1 MIELKSVSKVF
12 QTKDIETRALDDI
25 CLKINSS
32 EFVSIMGPSGCG
44 KSTLLNLIGLLD
56 QPTAGTILIHDTDV
70 SGMSDR
76 EAARFRNKSL
86 GFVFQN
92 FHLIPSLNVM
102 DNVELPLLYGRVA
115 AVERKERVKE
125 VLNMVGLS
133 HRMKHFPSQLSGG
146 QCQRVAIARAI
157 VGHPEI
163 ILADEPTGNLDSRMG
178 EEIMD
183 ILLELNKLGVT
194 VVMVTHDEHSTIVGW
209 KTRLEK
215 GNIMKI
221 VLSYIKTALYN
232 IKRNKAYA
240 IFYILGTTLA
250 FVFIA
255 IILHVVKL
263 ITTDAEPML
272 YGDRIVTVSGSQLY
286 NMQGQYIGGIYPME
300 MEQFFAALKG
310 YEIV

>member
-92 FHLIPSLNVM
+92 FHLVPSLNVM
-102 DNVELPLLYGRVA
+102 DIVELPLLYGRVA

-194 VVMVTHDEHSTIVGW
+194 VVMVTHDEHIAS
-209 KTRLEK
+209 KT
-215 GNIMKI
+215 G
-221 VLSYIKTALYN
+221 
-232 IKRNKAYA
+232 
-240 IFYILGTTLA
+240 
-250 FVFIA
+250 
-255 IILHVVKL
+255 
-263 ITTDAEPML
+263 
-272 YGDRIVTVSGSQLY
+272 RIVRLLDGKLV
-286 NMQGQYIGGIYPME
+286 
-300 MEQFFAALKG
+300 
-310 YEIV
+310 

>member
-76 EAARFRNKSL
+76 EAAWFRNKSL

-92 FHLIPSLNVM
+92 FHLVPSLNVM

-194 VVMVTHDEHSTIVGW
+194 VVMVTHDEHIAS
-209 KTRLEK
+209 KT
-215 GNIMKI
+215 G
-221 VLSYIKTALYN
+221 
-232 IKRNKAYA
+232 
-240 IFYILGTTLA
+240 
-250 FVFIA
+250 
-255 IILHVVKL
+255 
-263 ITTDAEPML
+263 
-272 YGDRIVTVSGSQLY
+272 RIVRLLDGKLV
-286 NMQGQYIGGIYPME
+286 
-300 MEQFFAALKG
+300 
-310 YEIV
+310 

>member
-92 FHLIPSLNVM
+92 FHLVPSLNVM
-102 DNVELPLLYGRVA
+102 DNVELPLLYGRVP

-194 VVMVTHDEHSTIVGW
+194 VVMVTHDEHIAS
-209 KTRLEK
+209 KT
-215 GNIMKI
+215 G
-221 VLSYIKTALYN
+221 
-232 IKRNKAYA
+232 
-240 IFYILGTTLA
+240 
-250 FVFIA
+250 
-255 IILHVVKL
+255 
-263 ITTDAEPML
+263 
-272 YGDRIVTVSGSQLY
+272 RIVRLLDGKLV
-286 NMQGQYIGGIYPME
+286 
-300 MEQFFAALKG
+300 
-310 YEIV
+310 

>member
-1 MIELKSVSKVF
+1 MERLLFMDHISKSFPGVK
-12 QTKDIETRALDDI
+12 ALDDVNI
-25 CLKINSS
+25 DIYPGEVHALVGENGAGKTTLMNIIGCLDLPTSGSYILDGRPVS
-32 EFVSIMGPSGCG
+32 ELKEKELTKV
-44 KSTLLNLIGLLD
+44 
-56 QPTAGTILIHDTDV
+56 
-70 SGMSDR
+70 R
-76 EAARFRNKSL
+76 RNIL

-92 FHLIPSLNVM
+92 FHLVPSLNVM

-194 VVMVTHDEHSTIVGW
+194 VVMVTHDEHIAS
-209 KTRLEK
+209 KT
-215 GNIMKI
+215 G
-221 VLSYIKTALYN
+221 
-232 IKRNKAYA
+232 
-240 IFYILGTTLA
+240 
-250 FVFIA
+250 
-255 IILHVVKL
+255 
-263 ITTDAEPML
+263 
-272 YGDRIVTVSGSQLY
+272 RIVRLLDGKLV
-286 NMQGQYIGGIYPME
+286 
-300 MEQFFAALKG
+300 
-310 YEIV
+310 

>member
-1 MIELKSVSKVF
+1 M
-12 QTKDIETRALDDI
+12 
-25 CLKINSS
+25 
-32 EFVSIMGPSGCG
+32 
-44 KSTLLNLIGLLD
+44 LNLIGLLD

-70 SGMSDR
+70 SRMSDR

-92 FHLIPSLNVM
+92 FHLVPSLNVM

-183 ILLELNKLGVT
+183 ILLELNELGVT
-194 VVMVTHDEHSTIVGW
+194 VVMVTHDEHIAS
-209 KTRLEK
+209 KT
-215 GNIMKI
+215 G
-221 VLSYIKTALYN
+221 
-232 IKRNKAYA
+232 
-240 IFYILGTTLA
+240 
-250 FVFIA
+250 
-255 IILHVVKL
+255 
-263 ITTDAEPML
+263 
-272 YGDRIVTVSGSQLY
+272 RIVRLLDGKLV
-286 NMQGQYIGGIYPME
+286 
-300 MEQFFAALKG
+300 
-310 YEIV
+310 

>member
-1 MIELKSVSKVF
+1 MIKISHLSKKFGNLEVL
-12 QTKDIETRALDDI
+12 KDINLDI
-25 CLKINSS
+25 EEGEVVCI
-32 EFVSIMGPSGCG
+32 IGPSGSG

-70 SGMSDR
+70 SRMSDR

-92 FHLIPSLNVM
+92 FHLVPSLNVM

-183 ILLELNKLGVT
+183 ILLELNELGVT
-194 VVMVTHDEHSTIVGW
+194 VVMVTHDEHIAS
-209 KTRLEK
+209 KT
-215 GNIMKI
+215 G
-221 VLSYIKTALYN
+221 
-232 IKRNKAYA
+232 
-240 IFYILGTTLA
+240 
-250 FVFIA
+250 
-255 IILHVVKL
+255 
-263 ITTDAEPML
+263 
-272 YGDRIVTVSGSQLY
+272 RIVRLLDGKLV
-286 NMQGQYIGGIYPME
+286 
-300 MEQFFAALKG
+300 
-310 YEIV
+310 

>member
-1 MIELKSVSKVF
+1 MIELKSVTKVF

-92 FHLIPSLNVM
+92 FHLVPSLNVM

-183 ILLELNKLGVT
+183 ILLELNELGVT
-194 VVMVTHDEHSTIVGW
+194 VVMVTHDEHIAS
-209 KTRLEK
+209 KT
-215 GNIMKI
+215 G
-221 VLSYIKTALYN
+221 
-232 IKRNKAYA
+232 
-240 IFYILGTTLA
+240 
-250 FVFIA
+250 
-255 IILHVVKL
+255 
-263 ITTDAEPML
+263 
-272 YGDRIVTVSGSQLY
+272 RIVRLLDGKLV
-286 NMQGQYIGGIYPME
+286 
-300 MEQFFAALKG
+300 
-310 YEIV
+310 

>member
-92 FHLIPSLNVM
+92 FHLVPSLNVM
-102 DNVELPLLYGRVA
+102 DNVALPLLYGRVA

-194 VVMVTHDEHSTIVGW
+194 VVMVTHDEHIAS
-209 KTRLEK
+209 KT
-215 GNIMKI
+215 G
-221 VLSYIKTALYN
+221 
-232 IKRNKAYA
+232 
-240 IFYILGTTLA
+240 
-250 FVFIA
+250 
-255 IILHVVKL
+255 
-263 ITTDAEPML
+263 
-272 YGDRIVTVSGSQLY
+272 RIVRLLDGKLV
-286 NMQGQYIGGIYPME
+286 
-300 MEQFFAALKG
+300 
-310 YEIV
+310 

>member
-92 FHLIPSLNVM
+92 FHLLPSLNVM

-194 VVMVTHDEHSTIVGW
+194 VVMVTHDEHIAS
-209 KTRLEK
+209 KT
-215 GNIMKI
+215 G
-221 VLSYIKTALYN
+221 
-232 IKRNKAYA
+232 
-240 IFYILGTTLA
+240 
-250 FVFIA
+250 
-255 IILHVVKL
+255 
-263 ITTDAEPML
+263 
-272 YGDRIVTVSGSQLY
+272 RIVRLLDGKLV
-286 NMQGQYIGGIYPME
+286 
-300 MEQFFAALKG
+300 
-310 YEIV
+310 

>member
-56 QPTAGTILIHDTDV
+56 QSTAGTILIHDTDV
-70 SGMSDR
+70 SRMSDR

-92 FHLIPSLNVM
+92 FHLVPSLNVM

-183 ILLELNKLGVT
+183 ILLELNELGVT
-194 VVMVTHDEHSTIVGW
+194 VVMVTHDEHIAS
-209 KTRLEK
+209 KT
-215 GNIMKI
+215 G
-221 VLSYIKTALYN
+221 
-232 IKRNKAYA
+232 
-240 IFYILGTTLA
+240 
-250 FVFIA
+250 
-255 IILHVVKL
+255 
-263 ITTDAEPML
+263 
-272 YGDRIVTVSGSQLY
+272 RIVRLLDGKLV
-286 NMQGQYIGGIYPME
+286 
-300 MEQFFAALKG
+300 
-310 YEIV
+310 

>member
-32 EFVSIMGPSGCG
+32 EFVSLMGPSGCG
-44 KSTLLNLIGLLD
+44 KRTLLNLIGLLD

-70 SGMSDR
+70 SRMSDR

-92 FHLIPSLNVM
+92 FHLVPSLNVM

-183 ILLELNKLGVT
+183 ILLELNELGVT
-194 VVMVTHDEHSTIVGW
+194 VVMVTHDEHIAS
-209 KTRLEK
+209 KT
-215 GNIMKI
+215 G
-221 VLSYIKTALYN
+221 
-232 IKRNKAYA
+232 
-240 IFYILGTTLA
+240 
-250 FVFIA
+250 
-255 IILHVVKL
+255 
-263 ITTDAEPML
+263 
-272 YGDRIVTVSGSQLY
+272 RIVRLLDGKLV
-286 NMQGQYIGGIYPME
+286 
-300 MEQFFAALKG
+300 
-310 YEIV
+310 

>member
-70 SGMSDR
+70 SRMSDR
-76 EAARFRNKSL
+76 EAARFRNKRL

-92 FHLIPSLNVM
+92 FHLVPSLNVM

-183 ILLELNKLGVT
+183 ILLELNELGVT
-194 VVMVTHDEHSTIVGW
+194 VVMVTHDEHIAS
-209 KTRLEK
+209 KT
-215 GNIMKI
+215 G
-221 VLSYIKTALYN
+221 
-232 IKRNKAYA
+232 
-240 IFYILGTTLA
+240 
-250 FVFIA
+250 
-255 IILHVVKL
+255 
-263 ITTDAEPML
+263 
-272 YGDRIVTVSGSQLY
+272 RIVRLLDGKLV
-286 NMQGQYIGGIYPME
+286 
-300 MEQFFAALKG
+300 
-310 YEIV
+310 

>member
-92 FHLIPSLNVM
+92 FHLVPSLNVM

-157 VGHPEI
+157 VGHPKI

-194 VVMVTHDEHSTIVGW
+194 VVMVTHDEHIAS
-209 KTRLEK
+209 KT
-215 GNIMKI
+215 G
-221 VLSYIKTALYN
+221 
-232 IKRNKAYA
+232 
-240 IFYILGTTLA
+240 
-250 FVFIA
+250 
-255 IILHVVKL
+255 
-263 ITTDAEPML
+263 
-272 YGDRIVTVSGSQLY
+272 RIVRLLDGKLV
-286 NMQGQYIGGIYPME
+286 
-300 MEQFFAALKG
+300 
-310 YEIV
+310 

>member
-70 SGMSDR
+70 SRMSDR

-92 FHLIPSLNVM
+92 FHLVPSLNVM

-115 AVERKERVKE
+115 AVEMKERVKE

-183 ILLELNKLGVT
+183 ILLELNELGVT
-194 VVMVTHDEHSTIVGW
+194 VVMVTHDEHIAS
-209 KTRLEK
+209 KT
-215 GNIMKI
+215 G
-221 VLSYIKTALYN
+221 
-232 IKRNKAYA
+232 
-240 IFYILGTTLA
+240 
-250 FVFIA
+250 
-255 IILHVVKL
+255 
-263 ITTDAEPML
+263 
-272 YGDRIVTVSGSQLY
+272 RIVRLLDGKLV
-286 NMQGQYIGGIYPME
+286 
-300 MEQFFAALKG
+300 
-310 YEIV
+310 

>member
-44 KSTLLNLIGLLD
+44 NSTLLNLIGLLD

-70 SGMSDR
+70 SRMSDR

-92 FHLIPSLNVM
+92 FHLVPSLNVM

-183 ILLELNKLGVT
+183 ILLELNELGVT
-194 VVMVTHDEHSTIVGW
+194 VVMVTHDEHIAS
-209 KTRLEK
+209 KTVRLLD
-215 GNIMKI
+215 G
-221 VLSYIKTALYN
+221 
-232 IKRNKAYA
+232 
-240 IFYILGTTLA
+240 
-250 FVFIA
+250 
-255 IILHVVKL
+255 KL
-263 ITTDAEPML
+263 
-272 YGDRIVTVSGSQLY
+272 V
-286 NMQGQYIGGIYPME
+286 
-300 MEQFFAALKG
+300 
-310 YEIV
+310 

>member
-92 FHLIPSLNVM
+92 FHLVPSLNVM

-183 ILLELNKLGVT
+183 ILLELNKLGGT
-194 VVMVTHDEHSTIVGW
+194 VVMVTHDEHIAS
-209 KTRLEK
+209 KT
-215 GNIMKI
+215 G
-221 VLSYIKTALYN
+221 
-232 IKRNKAYA
+232 
-240 IFYILGTTLA
+240 
-250 FVFIA
+250 
-255 IILHVVKL
+255 
-263 ITTDAEPML
+263 
-272 YGDRIVTVSGSQLY
+272 RIVRLLDGKLV
-286 NMQGQYIGGIYPME
+286 
-300 MEQFFAALKG
+300 
-310 YEIV
+310 

>member
-70 SGMSDR
+70 SRMSDR

-92 FHLIPSLNVM
+92 FHLVPSLNVM
-102 DNVELPLLYGRVA
+102 DNVELPFLYGRVA

-183 ILLELNKLGVT
+183 ILLQLNELGLT
-194 VVMVTHDEHSTIVGW
+194 VVMVTHDEHIAS
-209 KTRLEK
+209 KT
-215 GNIMKI
+215 G
-221 VLSYIKTALYN
+221 
-232 IKRNKAYA
+232 
-240 IFYILGTTLA
+240 
-250 FVFIA
+250 
-255 IILHVVKL
+255 
-263 ITTDAEPML
+263 
-272 YGDRIVTVSGSQLY
+272 RIVRLLDGKLV
-286 NMQGQYIGGIYPME
+286 
-300 MEQFFAALKG
+300 
-310 YEIV
+310 

>member
-1 MIELKSVSKVF
+1 MIELKSVSKGF

-92 FHLIPSLNVM
+92 FHLVPSLNVM

-194 VVMVTHDEHSTIVGW
+194 VVMVTHDEHIAS
-209 KTRLEK
+209 KT
-215 GNIMKI
+215 G
-221 VLSYIKTALYN
+221 
-232 IKRNKAYA
+232 
-240 IFYILGTTLA
+240 
-250 FVFIA
+250 
-255 IILHVVKL
+255 
-263 ITTDAEPML
+263 
-272 YGDRIVTVSGSQLY
+272 RIVRLLDGKLV
-286 NMQGQYIGGIYPME
+286 
-300 MEQFFAALKG
+300 
-310 YEIV
+310 

>member
-70 SGMSDR
+70 SRMSDR

-86 GFVFQN
+86 GCVFQN
-92 FHLIPSLNVM
+92 FHLVPSLNVM

-183 ILLELNKLGVT
+183 ILLELNELGVT
-194 VVMVTHDEHSTIVGW
+194 VVMVTHDEHIAS
-209 KTRLEK
+209 KT
-215 GNIMKI
+215 G
-221 VLSYIKTALYN
+221 
-232 IKRNKAYA
+232 
-240 IFYILGTTLA
+240 
-250 FVFIA
+250 
-255 IILHVVKL
+255 
-263 ITTDAEPML
+263 
-272 YGDRIVTVSGSQLY
+272 RIVRLLDGKLV
-286 NMQGQYIGGIYPME
+286 
-300 MEQFFAALKG
+300 
-310 YEIV
+310 

>member
-56 QPTAGTILIHDTDV
+56 QPTILIHDTDV
-70 SGMSDR
+70 SRMSDR

-92 FHLIPSLNVM
+92 FHLVPSLNVM

-183 ILLELNKLGVT
+183 ILLELNELGVT
-194 VVMVTHDEHSTIVGW
+194 VVMVTHDEHIAS
-209 KTRLEK
+209 KT
-215 GNIMKI
+215 G
-221 VLSYIKTALYN
+221 
-232 IKRNKAYA
+232 
-240 IFYILGTTLA
+240 
-250 FVFIA
+250 
-255 IILHVVKL
+255 
-263 ITTDAEPML
+263 
-272 YGDRIVTVSGSQLY
+272 RIVRLLDGKLV
-286 NMQGQYIGGIYPME
+286 
-300 MEQFFAALKG
+300 
-310 YEIV
+310 

>member
-70 SGMSDR
+70 LRMSDR

-92 FHLIPSLNVM
+92 FHLVPSLNVM

-183 ILLELNKLGVT
+183 ILLELNELGVT
-194 VVMVTHDEHSTIVGW
+194 VVMVTHDEHIAS
-209 KTRLEK
+209 KT
-215 GNIMKI
+215 G
-221 VLSYIKTALYN
+221 
-232 IKRNKAYA
+232 
-240 IFYILGTTLA
+240 
-250 FVFIA
+250 
-255 IILHVVKL
+255 
-263 ITTDAEPML
+263 
-272 YGDRIVTVSGSQLY
+272 RIVRLLDGKLV
-286 NMQGQYIGGIYPME
+286 
-300 MEQFFAALKG
+300 
-310 YEIV
+310 

>member
-194 VVMVTHDEHSTIVGW
+194 VVMVTHDEHIAS
-209 KTRLEK
+209 KT
-215 GNIMKI
+215 G
-221 VLSYIKTALYN
+221 
-232 IKRNKAYA
+232 
-240 IFYILGTTLA
+240 
-250 FVFIA
+250 
-255 IILHVVKL
+255 
-263 ITTDAEPML
+263 
-272 YGDRIVTVSGSQLY
+272 RIVRLLDGKLV
-286 NMQGQYIGGIYPME
+286 
-300 MEQFFAALKG
+300 
-310 YEIV
+310 

>member
-92 FHLIPSLNVM
+92 FHLVPSLNVM
-102 DNVELPLLYGRVA
+102 DNVELSLLYGRVA

-194 VVMVTHDEHSTIVGW
+194 VVMVTHDEHIAS
-209 KTRLEK
+209 KT
-215 GNIMKI
+215 G
-221 VLSYIKTALYN
+221 
-232 IKRNKAYA
+232 
-240 IFYILGTTLA
+240 
-250 FVFIA
+250 
-255 IILHVVKL
+255 
-263 ITTDAEPML
+263 
-272 YGDRIVTVSGSQLY
+272 RIVRLLDGKLV
-286 NMQGQYIGGIYPME
+286 
-300 MEQFFAALKG
+300 
-310 YEIV
+310 

>member
-70 SGMSDR
+70 SRMSDR

-92 FHLIPSLNVM
+92 FHLVPSLNVM

-194 VVMVTHDEHSTIVGW
+194 VVMVTHDEHIAS
-209 KTRLEK
+209 KT
-215 GNIMKI
+215 G
-221 VLSYIKTALYN
+221 
-232 IKRNKAYA
+232 
-240 IFYILGTTLA
+240 
-250 FVFIA
+250 
-255 IILHVVKL
+255 
-263 ITTDAEPML
+263 
-272 YGDRIVTVSGSQLY
+272 RIVRLLDGKLV
-286 NMQGQYIGGIYPME
+286 
-300 MEQFFAALKG
+300 
-310 YEIV
+310 

>member
-92 FHLIPSLNVM
+92 FHLVPSLNVM

-183 ILLELNKLGVT
+183 ILLELNELGVT
-194 VVMVTHDEHSTIVGW
+194 VVMVTHDEHIAS
-209 KTRLEK
+209 KT
-215 GNIMKI
+215 
-221 VLSYIKTALYN
+221 
-232 IKRNKAYA
+232 
-240 IFYILGTTLA
+240 
-250 FVFIA
+250 
-255 IILHVVKL
+255 
-263 ITTDAEPML
+263 
-272 YGDRIVTVSGSQLY
+272 
-286 NMQGQYIGGIYPME
+286 
-300 MEQFFAALKG
+300 
-310 YEIV
+310 